1 MSEEEWWTPNAITY
15 GVVMHGLRGEG
26 KLSEACDFVREMIRK
41 GFFPTPVEINLLI
54 QSLCQEGRMDEA
66 KKFMQECLS
75 KGCAVNAVNFPTLI
89 HGYSQKDD
97 LDPLTENNGG
107 GDRDRERKV
116 ERVRYNTF
124 FGFRDRY
131 KI

>member
-1 MSEEEWWTPNAITY
+1 MMKMSEEEWWTPNAITY

-75 KGCAVNAVNFPTLI
+75 KGCAVNAVNFSTLI

-107 GDRDRERKV
+107 GERDRERKV
-116 ERVRYNTF
+116 ERGRESQ
-124 FGFRDRY
+124 
-131 KI
+131 I